1 MNEMTTE
8 TIPIQVPEALYRR
21 LERLA
26 ALTHRPVESLVVQT
40 LSSSIPPLPDDL
52 PPPTRDALTS
62 LEGLSDDDLWQ
73 MVRSGMPEVEYEQFT
88 ELRAKHRA
96 GTIAPDEQATLDRLT
111 RDATGVRASASRST
125 RRRDCAGEPLAR
137 LHPLQRLQGR
147 SNRCR

>member
-111 RDATGVRASASRST
+111 QDADLRTLRKAYAAVLLKWRGHRLPT
-125 RRRDCAGEPLAR
+125 LADFEAQ
-137 LHPLQRLQGR
+137 P
-147 SNRCR
+147 